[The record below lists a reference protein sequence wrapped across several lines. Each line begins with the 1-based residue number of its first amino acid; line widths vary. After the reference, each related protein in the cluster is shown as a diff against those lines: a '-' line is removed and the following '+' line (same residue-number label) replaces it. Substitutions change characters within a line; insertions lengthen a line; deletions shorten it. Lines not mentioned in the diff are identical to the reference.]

1 MMITDKL
8 FTTRDDTGTHIELSM
23 IRFQIKSAANP
34 P

>member
-1 MMITDKL
+1 MTIIDEL
-8 FTTRDDTGTHIELSM
+8 FTTQDDTGAHIELSM